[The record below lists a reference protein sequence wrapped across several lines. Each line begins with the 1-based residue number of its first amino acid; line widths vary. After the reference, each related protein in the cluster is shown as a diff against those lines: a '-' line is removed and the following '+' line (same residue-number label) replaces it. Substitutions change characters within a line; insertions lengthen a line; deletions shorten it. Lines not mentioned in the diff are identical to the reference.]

1 MVTPVV
7 TLAENGEHEQVAA
20 LKAECL
26 RLAEKKHEMEC
37 RVVALQRLRG
47 AYRTDAKAAFDFDAY
62 VEEQFQALLAERP
75 ARPEQDRQYKELVAS
90 TWEITNPGEPLPGAD
105 DDEDLV
111 AVGGGG
117 SSLIKNKNCP
127 LTGQAVEDLEDPVMD
142 PVGYVYDRRAVTQ
155 HIQQKSRGGSY
166 EVPAPFHG
174 TTHKIGTRSLKDATA
189 EIKLMK
195 RLRRRHQAE
204 EEEEED
210 GMDLT

>member
-127 LTGQAVEDLEDPVMD
+127 LTAQPVEELEDPVMD
-142 PVGYVYDRRAVTQ
+142 QVGYVYDRRAIKQ
-155 HIQQKSRGGSY
+155 HIQASRYGR
-166 EVPAPFHG
+166 EVPAPFAG
-174 TTHKIGTRSLKDATA
+174 TMHKITLDSLKDATA

>member
-26 RLAEKKHEMEC
+26 KLAEKKHEMEC
-37 RVVALQRLRG
+37 RVVALQRLRE
-47 AYRTDAKAAFDFDAY
+47 AYRIDAKAEFDFEAY

-75 ARPEQDRQYKELVAS
+75 ARPEQDRQYRELVAS
-90 TWEITNPGEPLPGAD
+90 TWAITNPGEPLPGAD
-105 DDEDLV
+105 EDEDLV

-127 LTGQAVEDLEDPVMD
+127 LTGQAVEELEDPVMD
-142 PVGYVYDRRAVTQ
+142 PVGYVYDRRAITQ
-155 HIQQKSRGGSY
+155 HIGRAY